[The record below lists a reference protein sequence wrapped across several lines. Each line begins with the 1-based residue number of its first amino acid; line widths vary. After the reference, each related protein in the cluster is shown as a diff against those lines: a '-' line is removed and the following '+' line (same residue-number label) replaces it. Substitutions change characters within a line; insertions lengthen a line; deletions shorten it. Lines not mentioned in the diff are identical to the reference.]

1 MKVGIEWVRW
11 IMSKDFSAIYA
22 MVLAFVMAIIIGGKV
37 THQGF
42 VLGMVS
48 IVTGLL
54 LIYRSWRAPKRS
66 VLVNTGI
73 FIAIELTACVVDYI
87 GNDPTELWFASL
99 YAIYSTLLI
108 CEMLA
113 QRYFNK
119 HPLQ

>member
-1 MKVGIEWVRW
+1 MKFGIDWVRW
-11 IMSKDFSAIYA
+11 IMLKDFSAIYA
-22 MVLAFVMAIIIGGKV
+22 MILAFLIAIIIGGKV

-66 VLVNTGI
+66 VLVNTVI
-73 FIAIELTACVVDYI
+73 FVAIELTACVVDFI

-99 YAIYSTLLI
+99 YAIYSTVLI
-108 CEMLA
+108 CEILA
-113 QRYFNK
+113 LRYLNRN
-119 HPLQ
+119 PRQ

>member
-1 MKVGIEWVRW
+1 M
-11 IMSKDFSAIYA
+11 MSRDFNAIYA
-22 MVLAFVMAIIIGGKV
+22 MVLAFVIAIIIGGKV

-66 VLVNTGI
+66 VLVNTVI
-73 FIAIELTACVVDYI
+73 FVAIELTACVVDYI
-87 GNDPTELWFASL
+87 GNDPTELWLTSL
-99 YAIYSTLLI
+99 YAIYSTVLI

-113 QRYFNK
+113 QRYLNRD
-119 HPLQ
+119 PRQ

>member
-1 MKVGIEWVRW
+1 MNISIEWVWW
-11 IMSKDFSAIYA
+11 IMLKDFSAIYA
-22 MVLAFVMAIIIGGKV
+22 MVFAYVISIIIGGKV

-42 VLGMVS
+42 VLGIVS

-66 VLVNTGI
+66 ILVNTVL
-73 FIAIELTACVVDYI
+73 FVAIELTACVVDYI

-113 QRYFNK
+113 QRYSNN
-119 HPLQ
+119 HPL

>member
-1 MKVGIEWVRW
+1 ML
-11 IMSKDFSAIYA
+11 KDFSAIYA
-22 MVLAFVMAIIIGGKV
+22 MVLACVIALIIGGKV

-42 VLGMVS
+42 VLGIVS

-66 VLVNTGI
+66 LLVNTVI
-73 FIAIELTACVVDYI
+73 FVAIELTACVVDFI

-113 QRYFNK
+113 QRYFNR
-119 HPLQ
+119 HTRQ